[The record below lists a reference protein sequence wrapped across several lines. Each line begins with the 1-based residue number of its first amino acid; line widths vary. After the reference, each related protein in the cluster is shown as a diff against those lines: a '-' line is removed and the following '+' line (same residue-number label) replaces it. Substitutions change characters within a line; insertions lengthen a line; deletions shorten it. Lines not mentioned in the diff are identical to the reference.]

1 MKEKD
6 WTERLRKRM
15 ADHREPV
22 DEGLWAAIEQSLD
35 AGRGRS
41 KRAVFISL
49 HRRMAIAAAAV
60 VLLVGTAYVLLR
72 RQGGEAGQTVR
83 VYRADRNMG
92 YLSLIHI

>member
-49 HRRMAIAAAAV
+49 
-60 VLLVGTAYVLLR
+60 
-72 RQGGEAGQTVR
+72 
-83 VYRADRNMG
+83 
-92 YLSLIHI
+92 